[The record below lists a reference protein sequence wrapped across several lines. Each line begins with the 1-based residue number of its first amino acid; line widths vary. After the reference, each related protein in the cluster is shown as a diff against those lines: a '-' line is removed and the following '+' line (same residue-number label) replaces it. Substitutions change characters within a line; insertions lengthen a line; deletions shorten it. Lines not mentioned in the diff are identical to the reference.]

1 MVFLQIDKA
10 SILKDTIK
18 YLKELEARVEELESG
33 MDSVDFEARPRRNS
47 LDVVEQTSGNYENR
61 NVDNV
66 KKSWI
71 NKRKVCDIDESHETG
86 SELNRVIPK
95 DGLITSDVK
104 VSMKE
109 LEVIIE
115 IRSPSKEFL
124 LMLDI
129 MDAINNLHLDVH
141 TFQSSTLKGVVIVT
155 YDYTHSNR
163 FHCFLLFQS

>member
-1 MVFLQIDKA
+1 MFLQIDKA

-18 YLKELEARVEELESG
+18 HLKELEARVEELESG

-71 NKRKVCDIDESHETG
+71 NKRKACDIDENQETR

-95 DGLITSDVK
+95 DGLLTSDVK
-104 VSMKE
+104 VSIKE

-115 IRSPSKEFL
+115 IRCPSREF

-163 FHCFLLFQS
+163 FHCFLLFHS